1 MNRSVIALG
10 GNLPYEGAPPWRT
23 FQRALGMLTC
33 NTDHRL
39 RGVARLWRSD
49 PVHAEGP
56 AFFNSA
62 AWIDTPLGA
71 LDFLTLLL
79 RTEIALGRSREPRE
93 SAAPTRHADSKDTL
107 SAARTVDLDLIWFEG
122 AHSATVQLM
131 LPHPRAS
138 QRGFVL
144 GPLRDL
150 SPTLLADLR
159 LPCPISG
166 APFPVEHH
174 WRTLPASAHQ
184 GLSPVDAAHDWA
196 ESLLGEVGIV

>member
-23 FQRALGMLTC
+23 FQRALALLTQ
-33 NTDHRL
+33 NTPHRL
-39 RGVARLWRSD
+39 RGVARLWQSA

-71 LDFLTLLL
+71 LDFLALLL
-79 RTEIALGRSREPRE
+79 RTEAALGRSREPRE
-93 SAAPTRHADSKDTL
+93 SVVPAGHARSQGTL

-122 AHSATVQLM
+122 TSSTSPQLM
-131 LPHPRAS
+131 LPHPRAT

-144 GPLRDL
+144 GPLTDL
-150 SPTLLADLR
+150 SPTLLADLQ
-159 LPCPISG
+159 LPCPVSG
-166 APFPVEHH
+166 EPYAVEHH
-174 WRTLPASAHQ
+174 WRVLPESARQ
-184 GLSPVDAAHDWA
+184 GLSPVDAVHDWA